1 MTVVCVGG
9 LDPLGRAGLIAD
21 RSACSAV
28 GVHAVVVCTALTAQD
43 DESCLV
49 QVVDAGFLADQLQV
63 VFRSSS
69 KLVVKV
75 GWLAGE
81 SQLKVLLELLPDDA
95 ELIVDPLMRTTSGVE
110 VFSGDM
116 SGELYQR
123 YIERSDLFTPNLVE
137 AKRWLTASSSDA
149 AELASSLQLRGAS
162 RVLLKGGHSD
172 SDCID
177 DFFIDHDG
185 GLRIFR
191 HDRYPG
197 HHRGTGCRLA
207 SSVAARVSQGC
218 EYEHAVA
225 MSIEWLTQ
233 QIEAASNSET
243 HT

>member
-21 RSACSAV
+21 RSACSAL

-49 QVVDAGFLADQLQV
+49 HVVDAGFLADQLKV

-81 SQLKVLLELLPDDA
+81 PQLKVLLELLPGDA

-123 YIERSDLFTPNLVE
+123 YIERSDLFTPNLIE

-185 GLRIFR
+185 SLRIFR
-191 HDRYPG
+191 HERYPG

-233 QIEAASNSET
+233 QIEAASNSEI
-243 HT
+243 HS